1 MRVKSEVVKFNMEV
15 KRLELND
22 WIGLTIDLSRRVAE
36 FKVWPSNGT
45 APVSASFDFGAVL
58 AEKYGCRAASA
69 AAANGVTTEG
79 EEGEVGVGL
88 GLGPYAAE
96 LVRKSQRLVMRSA
109 LKLVHLLAAQVARS
123 DETEVEAAG
132 AGGELESVGLVKVA
146 SGPETL
152 SKEIGRAHV

>member
-1 MRVKSEVVKFNMEV
+1 MLVLVCRRSEHIPRHNFSPSPTVSC
-15 KRLELND
+15 RLSIVTTRLSLLPNLQSPPNHHP
-22 WIGLTIDLSRRVAE
+22 ITILSFSIEQPDLA
-36 FKVWPSNGT
+36 
-45 APVSASFDFGAVL
+45 SAS
-58 AEKYGCRAASA
+58 ASA

-132 AGGELESVGLVKVA
+132 ARGELESVGLVKVA

-152 SKEIGRAHV
+152 SKVSG